1 MKRQTPTEHVQL
13 SVKATSSGR
22 KTKEQRMKQALS
34 KQHEMIKK
42 ALSNKPVFQTCYNPI
57 VNEEEPISFLAE
69 ATRLAV
75 GMKKDQYH
83 EQMTKEQFDDLNDD
97 HDKENN
103 EDILLNDEAEQDKQ
117 ILSIIGS
124 RSNMKNYIP
133 FTYDD
138 FDELFMMATYKYTM
152 NYQFRWPVIS
162 KTVYH
167 IQKFK
172 PYCHISEKLLLF
184 IMIHMLHTGKP
195 QKTIY
200 NDLHLERIVKPPQN
214 RCNNYE
220 QAMMS
225 YTLRKALY
233 RFGEP
238 LYTNLIDLRNKVEP
252 RFRQSF
258 GSIRTKEFNYIID
271 KLGTTIS
278 LVDGR
283 NQNIPKQYK
292 LVNNVKMA
300 DTSYYNH
307 KTNGNGVKSEVKVDS
322 DGLAI
327 FVSKAYPASI
337 HDSNLYYL
345 GMNTCSCPNGYYEIG
360 DGGYRGIPRMIT
372 PYPRTCSTRSKPT
385 FISNN
390 GIEVNIGFE
399 LKNSVIN
406 VIVKGAVY
414 GFMKNKCV
422 LDNGKLTGVVTNGK
436 KYGFIDDRIHVDLK
450 VTGIIDTTIPVDE
463 KKPAVMTLRN
473 ATISGTIYIGNGKHE
488 IVGIIYDSITGYPVQ
503 GDCMKAFNLA
513 VASTRIMVE
522 NYFGR
527 VNCLFS
533 VSRNTFPF
541 SLSLY
546 DLVNKTTHALT
557 NYHIRRYP
565 LRNLGFYL
573 FSNTSK
579 SLNIPNYII
588 SKIQVPSSIQKIL
601 YDKFN
606 LKCKCIG
613 DIMDSKYREK
623 PGRKQKTPSFQFIVN
638 RETEAESVNLK
649 SAIQYMIDN
658 TVQKEVTDADIFDLI
673 FFYPER
679 KSDEDPNLMRIRS
692 SVEMRE
698 KISDSQSIDRSR
710 LEQANERSTQIGDET
725 TYEIDIPNDYS
736 DNNTSATQIDD
747 KNTDLMN
754 MDEKKEDS
762 NTNKTQ
768 AGDTAIDVIDLV
780 DYCNE
785 SNINGTHIND
795 MNNDVSK
802 KTTREWLFSDFI
814 DCWKEYNKKNLSSL
828 ACVLDS
834 SVYTLF
840 EEKLKTKKGTNKELT
855 PTEKRNFKS
864 KILRKNS
871 KCRCIFIPCSHEQ
884 VHWNLIVLNLKK
896 KIVIFLDSLEGD
908 RYKPKAFINYLAET
922 FECRTGRMKIETQ
935 NDCWSCGYRMLFI
948 IRQVAFKDRG
958 KKSLNLCPFDK
969 VQYESFIAEVDKIWD
984 IYKKA
989 RSTLPPQTVPW
1000 KGKQVYE
1007 VFITLIKEQDGK

>member
-1 MKRQTPTEHVQL
+1 
-13 SVKATSSGR
+13 
-22 KTKEQRMKQALS
+22 
-34 KQHEMIKK
+34 
-42 ALSNKPVFQTCYNPI
+42 
-57 VNEEEPISFLAE
+57 
-69 ATRLAV
+69 
-75 GMKKDQYH
+75 
-83 EQMTKEQFDDLNDD
+83 
-97 HDKENN
+97 
-103 EDILLNDEAEQDKQ
+103 
-117 ILSIIGS
+117 
-124 RSNMKNYIP
+124 
-133 FTYDD
+133 
-138 FDELFMMATYKYTM
+138 
-152 NYQFRWPVIS
+152 
-162 KTVYH
+162 
-167 IQKFK
+167 
-172 PYCHISEKLLLF
+172 
-184 IMIHMLHTGKP
+184 
-195 QKTIY
+195 
-200 NDLHLERIVKPPQN
+200 
-214 RCNNYE
+214 
-220 QAMMS
+220 
-225 YTLRKALY
+225 
-233 RFGEP
+233 
-238 LYTNLIDLRNKVEP
+238 
-252 RFRQSF
+252 
-258 GSIRTKEFNYIID
+258 
-271 KLGTTIS
+271 
-278 LVDGR
+278 
-283 NQNIPKQYK
+283 
-292 LVNNVKMA
+292 
-300 DTSYYNH
+300 
-307 KTNGNGVKSEVKVDS
+307 
-322 DGLAI
+322 
-327 FVSKAYPASI
+327 
-337 HDSNLYYL
+337 
-345 GMNTCSCPNGYYEIG
+345 
-360 DGGYRGIPRMIT
+360 
-372 PYPRTCSTRSKPT
+372 
-385 FISNN
+385 
-390 GIEVNIGFE
+390 
-399 LKNSVIN
+399 
-406 VIVKGAVY
+406 
-414 GFMKNKCV
+414 
-422 LDNGKLTGVVTNGK
+422 
-436 KYGFIDDRIHVDLK
+436 
-450 VTGIIDTTIPVDE
+450 
-463 KKPAVMTLRN
+463 
-473 ATISGTIYIGNGKHE
+473 
-488 IVGIIYDSITGYPVQ
+488 
-503 GDCMKAFNLA
+503 MKAFNLA

-601 YDKFN
+601 CDKFN

-736 DNNTSATQIDD
+736 DNNTSATQIDY

-754 MDEKKEDS
+754 MDEQKEDS

-768 AGDTAIDVIDLV
+768 AGDTAIDVVDLV

-864 KILRKNS
+864 KILRKNN

>member
-1 MKRQTPTEHVQL
+1 MQL
-13 SVKATSSGR
+13 SV
-22 KTKEQRMKQALS
+22 
-34 KQHEMIKK
+34 
-42 ALSNKPVFQTCYNPI
+42 
-57 VNEEEPISFLAE
+57 
-69 ATRLAV
+69 
-75 GMKKDQYH
+75 
-83 EQMTKEQFDDLNDD
+83 
-97 HDKENN
+97 
-103 EDILLNDEAEQDKQ
+103 
-117 ILSIIGS
+117 
-124 RSNMKNYIP
+124 
-133 FTYDD
+133 
-138 FDELFMMATYKYTM
+138 EL
-152 NYQFRWPVIS
+152 
-162 KTVYH
+162 
-167 IQKFK
+167 
-172 PYCHISEKLLLF
+172 
-184 IMIHMLHTGKP
+184 
-195 QKTIY
+195 
-200 NDLHLERIVKPPQN
+200 
-214 RCNNYE
+214 
-220 QAMMS
+220 
-225 YTLRKALY
+225 
-233 RFGEP
+233 
-238 LYTNLIDLRNKVEP
+238 
-252 RFRQSF
+252 
-258 GSIRTKEFNYIID
+258 
-271 KLGTTIS
+271 
-278 LVDGR
+278 
-283 NQNIPKQYK
+283 
-292 LVNNVKMA
+292 
-300 DTSYYNH
+300 
-307 KTNGNGVKSEVKVDS
+307 
-322 DGLAI
+322 
-327 FVSKAYPASI
+327 
-337 HDSNLYYL
+337 
-345 GMNTCSCPNGYYEIG
+345 
-360 DGGYRGIPRMIT
+360 
-372 PYPRTCSTRSKPT
+372 
-385 FISNN
+385 
-390 GIEVNIGFE
+390 
-399 LKNSVIN
+399 
-406 VIVKGAVY
+406 
-414 GFMKNKCV
+414 
-422 LDNGKLTGVVTNGK
+422 
-436 KYGFIDDRIHVDLK
+436 
-450 VTGIIDTTIPVDE
+450 
-463 KKPAVMTLRN
+463 
-473 ATISGTIYIGNGKHE
+473 YIGNGKHE

-601 YDKFN
+601 CDKFN

-736 DNNTSATQIDD
+736 DNNTSATQIDY

-768 AGDTAIDVIDLV
+768 VGDATIDVIDLV
-780 DYCNE
+780 DYYNE
-785 SNINGTHIND
+785 SNIKGTHIND

-840 EEKLKTKKGTNKELT
+840 EEKLKTKK
-855 PTEKRNFKS
+855 RN
-864 KILRKNS
+864 
-871 KCRCIFIPCSHEQ
+871 
-884 VHWNLIVLNLKK
+884 
-896 KIVIFLDSLEGD
+896 
-908 RYKPKAFINYLAET
+908 
-922 FECRTGRMKIETQ
+922 
-935 NDCWSCGYRMLFI
+935 
-948 IRQVAFKDRG
+948 
-958 KKSLNLCPFDK
+958 
-969 VQYESFIAEVDKIWD
+969 
-984 IYKKA
+984 
-989 RSTLPPQTVPW
+989 
-1000 KGKQVYE
+1000 
-1007 VFITLIKEQDGK
+1007 